1 MTETEDERRQ
11 EDTPEDIA
19 SFWQVQLALADRD
32 QQDWVKEAKT
42 VVQRYR
48 AEQASASKRNEAKKF
63 NILFSNTEVLKA
75 ALYGKAAKPD
85 VRRRFAD
92 KDPTARMAADV
103 IERALVTAAEAY
115 DVDKCIGPA
124 LHDHLLPGRG
134 TVRVEYT
141 PVFGERPQVDP
152 MTGQPFL
159 DEEGQ
164 PVMERFIQDQI
175 VRERYVYWEDYRQ
188 QPARSWEGV
197 GWQAFR
203 HLFTREDLEDLIE
216 NKPQGSQTFADP
228 ALVPLN
234 WEPDTGDKKKIPE
247 HFKKC
252 EAWEIWDKAKKQRV
266 WIVKGYDK
274 PLRVDE
280 DPYGLQEFFSAPE
293 PLRSIE
299 DTETLVPTPE
309 FLEYRDQ
316 ADDLDEVTG
325 RISRLTRALKRRG
338 VYNKTVEELRRL
350 ARAGDNEF
358 IPVDN
363 YTALMEKGGL
373 AAQFQTEDIQPISV
387 VLRELY
393 VQRDQLIQGI
403 YEITGIADVMRG
415 ASDPNETLGAQK
427 LKAQFGSTRLK
438 KRQRAVQK
446 WIRDI
451 YKLKAEIMAE
461 HFEPDVLSQ
470 MTGQEVPQE
479 VVDLLRSDKLRSYR
493 IDVETDSTVF
503 EDAEADKAATNEMLM
518 AVAGFLEK
526 GMPVVQ
532 QVPQMGPLVFE
543 MISIGVRSFKE
554 GRKIEDILE
563 QTAEQLAQAQQQKE
577 QNPEPDPEA
586 EKAKVEMEGKQMDH
600 QMAQESHQMD
610 MQKKQVDLQTTQA
623 KSQAELQKLAIQ
635 QQMFGGFV
643 Q

>member
-1 MTETEDERRQ
+1 MTDSTVMQGERRD
-11 EDTPEDIA
+11 EKRPEEIA

-32 QQDWVKEAKT
+32 QKDWTQDAKA
-42 VVQRYR
+42 VVSRYK
-48 AEQASASKRNEAKKF
+48 AEERSATKREGRRF

-92 KDPTARMAADV
+92 KDPTARMAAEV
-103 IERALVTAAEAY
+103 IERALVMASEAY
-115 DVDKCIGPA
+115 DVDKCIEKA
-124 LHDHLLPGRG
+124 MHDHLLPGRG
-134 TVRVEYT
+134 VLRIDYE
-141 PVFGERPQVDP
+141 PVLGERPVIDP
-152 MTGQPFL
+152 MTAQPAMGE
-159 DEEGQ
+159 DGQ
-164 PVMERFIQDQI
+164 PVMEKFIQDQI
-175 VRERYVYWEDYRQ
+175 VREKYVYWEDYRQ
-188 QPARSWEGV
+188 QPARTWEDV
-197 GWQAFR
+197 NWTAFR
-203 HLFTREDLEDLIE
+203 HLFTREDLEDLISK
-216 NKPQGSQTFADP
+216 KPEGSQTFTEAN
-228 ALVPLN
+228 LIPLN
-234 WEPDTGDKKKIPE
+234 WEPDANDKRKIPE
-247 HFKKC
+247 HFKKA
-252 EAWEIWDKAKKQRV
+252 EAWEIWDKVKRQRV
-266 WIVKGYDK
+266 WIVKGFDR
-274 PLRVDE
+274 PLRVDP
-280 DPYGLQEFFSAPE
+280 DPYGLEEFYPLPE

-299 DTETLVPTPE
+299 DTDTLVPTPE
-309 FLEYRDQ
+309 FYEYKDQ
-316 ADDLDEVTG
+316 ADDLDEVTA
-325 RISRLTRALKRRG
+325 RISRLTKALKRRG
-338 VYNKTVEELRRL
+338 VYNKAIEELRRL

-358 IPVDN
+358 IPIEN
-363 YTALMEKGGL
+363 YASLNEKGGL
-373 AAQFQTEDIQPISV
+373 QAQFQTEDISV
-387 VLRELY
+387 TAAVLRDLY

-446 WIRDI
+446 WIRDL

-470 MTGQEVPQE
+470 MTGQEVTQE
-479 VVDLLRSDKLRSYR
+479 VVELLRSDKLRSYR
-493 IDVETDSTVF
+493 IDIETDSTVF
-503 EDAEADKAATNEMLM
+503 EDAEAEKAATNEMLM

-532 QVPQMGPLVFE
+532 QIPQMGPLVFE

-586 EKAKVEMEGKQMDH
+586 EKAKAEMEMKKEVHGLDV
-600 QMAQESHQMD
+600 
-610 MQKKQVDLQTTQA
+610 QKKQVDLQVHQA
-623 KSQAELQKLAIQ
+623 KAATDMQKMAMAQ
-635 QQMFGGFV
+635 GMMMPPEMV